1 MINRNSAIILIAL
14 VSLVFWSVQ
23 NYYNLFVF
31 DHTRIASGEI
41 WRLWSSQ
48 YLHTNQNHQWLNLI
62 GLSLFL
68 LLYQAYLSVSKLLIT
83 LIYLSTS
90 VGLGLFFFSPDIIY
104 YAGFSGILYGL
115 FITTSLSAVLN
126 KDLILGHTVLGI
138 LTIKVIWENIDPSI
152 NASSAALINANIAT
166 DAHLYGYLAA
176 ITLGIYPIIARLSNK
191 FF

>member
-1 MINRNSAIILIAL
+1 MINRNLTLMFIAL
-14 VSLVFWSVQ
+14 ISLVFWWVQ
-23 NYYNLFVF
+23 NYYDLLVF

-68 LLYQAYLSVSKLLIT
+68 LLYSTYLSVFKLLIT
-83 LIYLSTS
+83 LMYLSTS

-115 FITTSLSAVLN
+115 FTIAALFALLN

-152 NASSAALINANIAT
+152 NASSAALIHANIAT

-176 ITLGIYPIIARLSNK
+176 ITLGSYPIIARLLK
-191 FF
+191 KI